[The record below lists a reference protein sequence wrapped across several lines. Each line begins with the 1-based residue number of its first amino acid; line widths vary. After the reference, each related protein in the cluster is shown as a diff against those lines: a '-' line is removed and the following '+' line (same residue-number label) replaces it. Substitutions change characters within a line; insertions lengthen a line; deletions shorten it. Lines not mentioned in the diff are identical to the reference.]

1 MARPAKTTE
10 EKRRK
15 NSDSKSGHHIEQA
28 RKARAPSRDADQQP
42 VCLLI
47 LGMHR
52 SGTSALT
59 RTLSLLGAALP
70 SRLMGA
76 GDGNAVGHWE
86 PERLVHYHDQ
96 FLAECGSSWHDWR
109 PLDLARVPV
118 ANRLA
123 MQADML
129 RIVKEDY
136 FGQKLIVLKDPR
148 ICRFPALFMD
158 VLKQAGYRT
167 LPILSLRNPVE
178 ITGSLVTREIYWPP
192 EKGRADAAMLWL
204 SHMLE
209 AEAATRDL
217 PRAFV
222 SYERLFDQWQSLV
235 PRLEEQGGFRFPI
248 ASDDAAEEID
258 GFLDPEMRHHAADPN
273 SVRLDPV
280 LRGWT
285 AEVYDILRRQE
296 TGRTLPTDLP
306 RLDAIRHEFLGLLP
320 VLETVTGE
328 RNSARTQSQ
337 HNLAALAGAEQ
348 TLRQQEA
355 RLTQIEAEQA
365 DAQQRLQLAQAEAE
379 IRLAEMDHLRRAG
392 VEKDGK
398 ISALDA
404 EQLRL
409 ADLIESLRDE
419 QRQAKDRLL
428 QNAAELDEQRALAAR
443 SEAALEAERNE
454 MQALLDDIEA
464 ERSATDHEIGQLAAA
479 RDLLR
484 TNTRELI
491 DMVNQA
497 RAKERALHQSYRG
510 STSWRATAPLRWF
523 SSRLRG
529 LAIDALAVPGPL
541 RHDDWLDGPTA
552 PQAASPMRRADPGT
566 GGTAGEIV
574 FFTICSRNFMAFAR
588 TLHQSL
594 QRFYP
599 GIRFHVALCDD
610 RADSPPFVA
619 AQENFDFI
627 YLDELGIPDW
637 REMSQRYNVTE
648 FNTAIKPFVFQHLF
662 QTTTADHVVY
672 FDPDIYVVD
681 HLTEIEAAFSRGADV
696 ILTPH
701 MLEPNER
708 AEMNERR
715 LLQYG
720 IYNLGFLGVSR
731 TPKALEIMAWWA
743 RRLEHECIIKRDEG
757 LFVDQKWADHFPAFF
772 DAPAILHHP
781 GYNLAYWNLSNRKV
795 TWRGQGW
802 WANDKPLRF
811 VHFSGNDLDDPKL
824 LSRHSGEHRADTIG
838 ELKALLDEYRD
849 AVFANGHREFRRIPY
864 AFSWNGASG
873 VNEHTPRP
881 SSGAAPEQALAAVPT
896 TRSGAAQVDMLRT
909 AIDIAGGPGKLIGKA
924 ARAISRGDVGVIRN
938 RIALVRDRAQGRAAA
953 QNRLAPQKRADTS
966 DVLSWRKRILVIEW
980 TTPRPDADSG
990 SRTVFYTAEIL
1001 TLLGYDV
1008 TFLPIDLK
1016 HAGRYT
1022 EALER
1027 IGITCIDAGTSPTA
1041 RGFFQSHGGEF
1052 DFVMLNRVSVVGPHM
1067 ADIRRYCSKARLV
1080 FNTVD
1085 LHYLR
1090 ELRDAE
1096 LNGQSTEAA
1105 LRLKAEELD
1114 IVRNSDATI
1123 VLSSAE
1129 HNILQAEVPE
1139 ARVEVL
1145 PLVFNEID
1153 PNPPGHA
1160 GRADILFIGSFPH
1173 KPNVDAILY
1182 FADEIFPALRARLPG
1197 IRLHVV
1203 GSEPTPQVLA
1213 LATRPGI
1220 VVHGF
1225 VADLTPLFR
1234 SVIATI
1240 APLRFGAG
1248 IKGKVATSLAYGVP
1262 CVCTPVAAE
1271 GMNLGEGQTV
1281 LVAETVADWCDA
1293 IGRLC
1298 EDPACWDRLSAA
1310 AQEFAVSEFSVAANA
1325 LRMARLM
1332 ASVDPDPS
1340 DLVMLPFTSKSE
1352 FDKFWA
1358 RQGDKLNDQRAVETA
1373 LVPQRE
1379 EVITSSAFCAVC
1391 GQARNFATPHRQAG
1405 AAGRGLP
1412 DMPTWSAGLVC
1423 SSCGLAMRHR
1433 LALHIFLARCAP
1445 APKGSL
1451 RLVGAPV
1458 ALHDWLVER
1467 FSGLQGGGPNDA
1479 SSQSDKAGLDAI
1491 LCLDELQAGAEATRL
1506 LERAFHDLRP
1516 GGTVLLVPPIPATLS
1531 ATALRPPAPQDAP
1544 QWGLLAAARA
1554 AGFATAELIEIWSRD
1569 FAYLGESGV
1578 AILAR
1583 KA

>member
-1 MARPAKTTE
+1 MARQARSTE
-10 EKRRK
+10 DKVRK
-15 NSDSKSGHHIEQA
+15 KADGKLHHGVDGARDTPEMLANSDD
-28 RKARAPSRDADQQP
+28 RP

-52 SGTSALT
+52 SGTSALA

-70 SRLMGA
+70 RRLMGA
-76 GDGNAVGHWE
+76 GEGNVVGHWE

-96 FLAECGSSWHDWR
+96 FLAECGTSWHDWR
-109 PLDLARVPV
+109 PLDLTRLPV
-118 ANRLA
+118 ANRLS

-129 RIVKEDY
+129 RLVKEDY
-136 FGQKLIVLKDPR
+136 FGQKLVVLKDPR
-148 ICRFPALFMD
+148 ICRFPTLFLD
-158 VLKQAGYRT
+158 VLQQAGYRT

-178 ITGSLVTREIYWPP
+178 ITESLVTREIYWPS
-192 EKGRADAAMLWL
+192 EKGRIDAAMLWL

-209 AEAATRDL
+209 AEAATRDM
-217 PRAFV
+217 PRAII
-222 SYERLFDQWQSLV
+222 SYERLFDHWQELA
-235 PRLEEQGGFRFPI
+235 PRLEAQGGFRFPI
-248 ASDDAAEEID
+248 AAEDAAEEID
-258 GFLDPEMRHHAADPN
+258 GFLDPTMRHHAVDAS

-296 TGRTLPTDLP
+296 TGRALASDLP

-320 VLETVTGE
+320 ILETISAE
-328 RNSARTQSQ
+328 RNAARKQSQ
-337 HNLAALAGAEQ
+337 DSQDALAAAEQ
-348 TLRQQEA
+348 TLHQQEA

-365 DAQQRLQLAQAEAE
+365 DRQHRLQLAQTEA
-379 IRLAEMDHLRRAG
+379 DHLRRASA
-392 VEKDGK
+392 EKDIR

-404 EQLRL
+404 EQARF
-409 ADLIESLRDE
+409 AGLIEALRDE
-419 QRQAKDRLL
+419 QRQAQDRLA
-428 QNAAELDEQRALAAR
+428 QNAVELDEQRAQAAR
-443 SEAALEAERNE
+443 IAAALEAERSE
-454 MQALLDDIEA
+454 IQALLDDIET
-464 ERSATDHEIGQLAAA
+464 ERGAADHEIDQLGAA

-484 TNTRELI
+484 ANTRALV
-491 DMVNQA
+491 DMLNQA
-497 RAKERALHQSYRG
+497 RDKERALHQTYRG
-510 STSWRATAPLRWF
+510 STSWRAMAPLRWF

-529 LAIDALAVPGPL
+529 LAPEAPAVPGPL
-541 RHDDWLDGPTA
+541 RPEDWLDKPDAALA
-552 PQAASPMRRADPGT
+552 PGQGRSNAPSP
-566 GGTAGEIV
+566 GGKAGKIV

-594 QRFYP
+594 LRFYP
-599 GIRFHVALCDD
+599 GIHFHVALCDD

-619 AQENFDFI
+619 AQEKFDFI

-662 QTTTADHVVY
+662 QSTNADHVVY

-681 HLTEIEAAFSRGADV
+681 HLTEIEAAFGAGADV

-772 DAPAILHHP
+772 DSPAILHHP

-811 VHFSGNDLDDPKL
+811 VHFSGNDLDNPKL

-849 AVFANGHREFRRIPY
+849 AVFANGHHDFRRIPY

-881 SSGAAPEQALAAVPT
+881 DGGSEPEQALAPT
-896 TRSGAAQVDMLRT
+896 TPARSGTTQVEMLRT

-924 ARAISRGDVGVIRN
+924 ARAISRGDVGVIRE

-953 QNRLAPQKRADTS
+953 QNRLAPQKRADAS

-1027 IGITCIDAGTSPTA
+1027 IGITCIDASTSPTA
-1041 RGFFQSHGGEF
+1041 RGFFQSRGGEF

-1105 LRLKAEELD
+1105 LRLKSEELD
-1114 IVRNSDATI
+1114 IVRSSDATI

-1129 HNILQAEVPE
+1129 HDILQAEVPE

-1160 GRADILFIGSFPH
+1160 ERADILFIGSFPH

-1281 LVAETVADWCDA
+1281 LVAETVTDWCDA

-1298 EDPACWDRLSAA
+1298 EDPACWESLSAA

-1325 LRMARLM
+1325 LRLARLM

-1379 EVITSSAFCAVC
+1379 EVITSTACCAVC
-1391 GQARNFATPHRQAG
+1391 GQARDFTTPHRQSG
-1405 AAGRGLP
+1405 AAGGGLP

-1445 APKGSL
+1445 APKASL

-1458 ALHDWLVER
+1458 ALHDWLAKR
-1467 FSGLQGGGPNDA
+1467 FSGLQDGGPNDA

-1491 LCLDELQAGAEATRL
+1491 LCLDELQAGTEATGL
-1506 LERAFHDLRP
+1506 LERAFRDLRP
-1516 GGTVLLVPPIPATLS
+1516 GGTVLLVPPIPAALS
-1531 ATALRPPAPQDAP
+1531 ETAPRPSAPQDAP
-1544 QWGLLAAARA
+1544 QWGLLSAARA
-1554 AGFATAELIEIWSRD
+1554 AGFATAEVIEIWSQD
-1569 FAYLGESGV
+1569 FAYLGGSGV